1 MKGSAKLKD
10 HARGHEQREEW
21 EAAIDI
27 YLRVLKDS
35 DDRDVA
41 DLPLYNRVGDLYL
54 RLGRSDD
61 AVRYYEQA
69 AAQYAEAELYNNA
82 IALCN
87 KALRYA
93 PSRLDL
99 LRRLGVYSAS
109 QGFLTDARH
118 WFLEFA
124 ERAFRKGEMDA
135 AFGSLEEFARISEE
149 AEIRELLARKL
160 QAHGRQDDAVKEF
173 RRAYRMRV
181 RASELDAAE
190 ALRQEVLELLPDLD
204 LGATAESAADDGE
217 DSDGESAGFGLPT
230 LGDTDEDGVPTARG
244 LPGLEPTHR
253 SGAARGASERPGRLE
268 GFEQTSLTDSA
279 AAAAADP
286 TNRAGD
292 AEPVRARKAA
302 DASPVADGVAPAH
315 EERAD
320 QEESDLAATSPR
332 LPAMDGTGPE
342 PADTEESPDD
352 WATRSATGAPD
363 DWAGQAAVGSE
374 EWAAHAGPSSEEW
387 STPASKDWSTSAPAD
402 VNHVGT
408 APANGAASESWVDL
422 SDLLG
427 VNEPHREETRFFVE
441 ETDPTGDEDRDFAD
455 LLAQFKQKLSEH
467 IAHDD
472 IGSHYDL
479 GLAFKEMGL
488 LDEAVNQFQTALRA
502 GSTDRLK
509 IYEELGHC
517 FLMKQQY
524 KIAVKV
530 LSRALQFDHGDEIE
544 LIGVYYLLGR
554 SYEEMHQSGEA
565 MDAYERV
572 VGLDIAFKDVAER
585 MARL

>member
-10 HARGHEQREEW
+10 QARSHEQREEW

-54 RLGRSDD
+54 RLGRADD

-69 AAQYAEAELYNNA
+69 AAHYAEAELYNNA

-93 PSRLDL
+93 PARLDL
-99 LRRLGVYSAS
+99 LRKLGVYSAE

-135 AFGSLEEFARISEE
+135 AFAALEEFAHISDE

-160 QAHGRQDDAVKEF
+160 HSHDREDDAASEF
-173 RRAYRMRV
+173 RRAYKMRV
-181 RASELDAAE
+181 RAGHTDAAE
-190 ALRQEVLELLPDLD
+190 ALRQEVLELWPEND
-204 LGATAESAADDGE
+204 LGTSGE
-217 DSDGESAGFGLPT
+217 MGSDEGDEAHSRDSGLGLPT
-230 LGDTDEDGVPTARG
+230 LSDEMDGVPTARG
-244 LPGLEPTHR
+244 LPGLEPTH
-253 SGAARGASERPGRLE
+253 GAVTPPAEPQAAPLE
-268 GFEQTSLTDSA
+268 GFEQTSLAEEEEPDEAFVESAAGPAGSAEVDDESVDQPEDDVRWRPGSDEDDDAFEDDTVETIESFESTSYDDSA
-279 AAAAADP
+279 DAPGETGGLPSLP
-286 TNRAGD
+286 TLPPVSDAGD
-292 AEPVRARKAA
+292 EEPV
-302 DASPVADGVAPAH
+302 ASDGW
-315 EERAD
+315 
-320 QEESDLAATSPR
+320 
-332 LPAMDGTGPE
+332 PE
-342 PADTEESPDD
+342 PLPYQSHDLEPESPL
-352 WATRSATGAPD
+352 T
-363 DWAGQAAVGSE
+363 AGSSSSHGS
-374 EWAAHAGPSSEEW
+374 HRNGDAGS
-387 STPASKDWSTSAPAD
+387 D
-402 VNHVGT
+402 
-408 APANGAASESWVDL
+408 WVDL

-427 VNEPHREETRFFVE
+427 VNEQQKEESRFFVE
-441 ETDPTGDEDRDFAD
+441 ETDPSGDEDRDFAD

-472 IGSHYDL
+472 VGSHYDL

-530 LSRALQFDHGDEIE
+530 LSRALQFDHGDEME

-554 SYEEMHQSGEA
+554 AYEEMHQSGEA

-572 VGLDIAFKDVAER
+572 VGLDIAFKDVGER

>member
-1 MKGSAKLKD
+1 MEGQTVIGAMKGSAKLKD
-10 HARGHEQREEW
+10 QARSHEQREEW

-27 YLRVLKDS
+27 YLRVLKDT

-54 RLGRSDD
+54 RLGRADD

-69 AAQYAEAELYNNA
+69 AAHYAEAELYNNA

-99 LRRLGVYSAS
+99 LRKLGVYSAS

-135 AFGSLEEFARISEE
+135 AFAALEEFAHISDE
-149 AEIRELLARKL
+149 AEIRELLGRKL
-160 QAHGRQDDAVKEF
+160 HSHGRQADAISEF
-173 RRAYRMRV
+173 RRAYKMRMRAGE
-181 RASELDAAE
+181 RDAAE
-190 ALRQEVLELLPDLD
+190 TLRLEVLELSPETD
-204 LGATAESAADDGE
+204 LGQD
-217 DSDGESAGFGLPT
+217 AGFGADEADEAGSRSGGLGLPT
-230 LGDTDEDGVPTARG
+230 LSEETDGVLTARG
-244 LPGLEPTHR
+244 LPGLERTHR
-253 SGAARGASERPGRLE
+253 PEEKPPETAATHLE
-268 GFEQTSLTDSA
+268 GFEQTSLVEEEALES
-279 AAAAADP
+279 
-286 TNRAGD
+286 
-292 AEPVRARKAA
+292 
-302 DASPVADGVAPAH
+302 DASPHGAEEADAFEPTSYPEEEPAEATGEQESFEETFDEEEQPGPLPPLPTFDAETTEVPAEDPVAADGW
-315 EERAD
+315 
-320 QEESDLAATSPR
+320 
-332 LPAMDGTGPE
+332 PE
-342 PADTEESPDD
+342 PLPYQHTNETPTHELESHATETYEPLKNGD
-352 WATRSATGAPD
+352 APP
-363 DWAGQAAVGSE
+363 AGGE
-374 EWAAHAGPSSEEW
+374 
-387 STPASKDWSTSAPAD
+387 
-402 VNHVGT
+402 
-408 APANGAASESWVDL
+408 WVDL
-422 SDLLG
+422 GDLLG
-427 VNEPHREETRFFVE
+427 VNEPLLEESRFFVE
-441 ETDPTGDEDRDFAD
+441 ETDPSGDEDRDFAE

-472 IGSHYDL
+472 VGSHYDL
-479 GLAFKEMGL
+479 GLAFKDMGL
-488 LDEAVNQFQTALRA
+488 FDEAVNQFQTALRA

-524 KIAVKV
+524 NIAVKV

-565 MDAYERV
+565 LDAYERV
-572 VGLDIAFKDVAER
+572 VGLDIGFKDVTER